1 MISSHIRA
9 RYAIGDVLPDEVQ
22 NFTYTGAEEHRATV
36 YIQHRL
42 STLFQE
48 YMEKT
53 GFQRD

>member
-1 MISSHIRA
+1 MITSHIRA
-9 RYAIGDVLPDEVQ
+9 RYAVGDVLPDEVQ

-42 STLFQE
+42 STMFQE